1 MDPVVFPLQLGDAVS
16 TNTII
21 RVLLGGLVVGALWAL
36 VALGLNIIFGVMH
49 VINVAHGE
57 LIMFGAFGTYLLY
70 HGLGIHPVFGVFL
83 LIPLFFVAGVV
94 IQWAVID
101 RILQFEE
108 SELISLL
115 ATFGLFLALNNVGR
129 AIFGVSPR
137 GLQVSPLNQTVEVL
151 GVPITYS
158 RIFAITLAAV
168 SMFLLFLLMTRTE
181 FGRAMRATVQ
191 NPKMAEATGINTG
204 RIYYVAFGLSA
215 VLAGIAGSMISI
227 IYSFSTGVG
236 FGYLIFGF
244 LVIVFGGMGSF
255 TGALFG
261 ALILG
266 MIGSVGSYLF
276 GPGTRD
282 MLLLAILVVT
292 LFIKPTGLFGEARV

>member
-1 MDPVVFPLQLGDAVS
+1 MDPVLVPLQLGDAVS
-16 TNTII
+16 TNAII

-49 VINVAHGE
+49 VINIAHGE

-70 HGLGIHPVFGVFL
+70 HQLGIHPVLGVFL
-83 LIPLFFVAGVV
+83 LVPLFFVAGVV
-94 IQWAVID
+94 IQWTVID
-101 RILQFEE
+101 RILEFEE

-115 ATFGLFLALNNVGR
+115 ATFGLFLVLNNVGR
-129 AIFGVSPR
+129 AVFGVSPR
-137 GLQVSPLNQTVEVL
+137 GLQVAPLDETMTVL

-158 RIFAITLAAV
+158 RVFAITLAAV
-168 SMFLLFLLMTRTE
+168 SMLLLYYLMTRTE

-191 NPKMAEATGINTG
+191 NPRMAEAIGINTD
-204 RIYYVAFGLSA
+204 RVYYVAFGLSA

-266 MIGSVGSYLF
+266 MMGSIGSYVF
-276 GPGTRD
+276 GPGMRD
-282 MLLLAILVVT
+282 MILLGILVVT
-292 LFIKPTGLFGEARV
+292 LFVKPTGLFGEARV